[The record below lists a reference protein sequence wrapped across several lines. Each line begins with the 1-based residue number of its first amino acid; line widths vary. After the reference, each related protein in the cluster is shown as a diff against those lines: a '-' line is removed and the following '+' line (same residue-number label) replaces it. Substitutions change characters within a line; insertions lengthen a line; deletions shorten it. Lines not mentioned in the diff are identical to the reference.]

1 MIELIASIFSEGDFI
16 KIFFN
21 NSNKSVEGYIFKL
34 LPTSIAIKTLE
45 GKLCGIKGDDID
57 SFEEGT
63 LSSAIGVDAPQNE
76 TQTSPLNN
84 LSKKDEVVIAEDNC
98 MEDDTDNNGSTK
110 EMFPKENAEQSD
122 AVDMSSSIQTSINE
136 QSIVTG
142 KGTSPTSFKVGDIIP
157 IDVLHQIDPKL
168 KKKSKIS
175 SSQKKTS
182 GKMSTLGNDLS
193 ALMEL
198 VKENHEVDD
207 LRIVPALGEI
217 KFVKPE
223 MNFGF
228 ILDGKTGKD
237 VYFSISQIIEK
248 DLNSATWFHA
258 PVVYTLQND
267 SQDQGPKALTIHR
280 PKTIHDMLLIAEEC
294 SNSGDYKHAFHLVEQ
309 ILSEYPD
316 NFSADEVRRSLERSY
331 PQYYS
336 KPKEYSNAYFKA
348 KKYHN
353 EKNYEKAIEYY
364 LKAIDKSEKLESS
377 IKDLGMLYA
386 FLYKSSEDTS
396 LAEDYRSEAINLLS
410 DYVEELANNISTLN
424 YLENFYYSVKD
435 FENFIKVVD
444 SLTERREIYE
454 DKSKHSMLLYKKAFA
469 LVQLNE
475 PQEAIDTIEESLSV
489 DRSNQ
494 AALKLQ
500 SLIESTPDSEE
511 LLAEISATEF
521 DSLNTGISEFIQQTL
536 DNYDEYAG
544 VPPKIIESGVFNDV
558 TLNEIRKVIET
569 AGKARPR
576 ERAKYLLTEGKLLTD
591 VEPGNTSRLRSVM
604 ARYCNAMS
612 LNHISDYSS
621 GDITRFYYNEA
632 FSLEENYRKN
642 ATQIAL
648 YLMTHCCTF
657 NELINMST
665 KSPSVDDALDRI
677 ISTEFD
683 PKKWES
689 ILSMFLYNREI
700 SAQITSK
707 LYSNEHF
714 RNQALLALK
723 HIGLKDLSNP
733 ISKEDFVE
741 AWNKARDIRIR
752 DYKKVV
758 AQIKSIGESTTIEEI
773 ATQLLGLREIKADWM
788 TSLDVS
794 RIYNI
799 INNIVPALQTYIKSS
814 GYRNKEANKNN
825 ANGQVQ
831 QLIEEIN
838 DGPTKL
844 SFESILPLL
853 KRINQLIVV
862 SFNEIIKMSAPKIQ
876 IKLLSAETVVNE
888 GNEVSIQIS
897 ISNHKD
903 SSPIKEVSVDV
914 QNTDIISTIDGGGI
928 SYNAI
933 DGGESQ
939 IFKLR
944 IKVGEEII
952 KQKAAA
958 LNVRCKYKNGNEQAE
973 CSSLQTLRLYSPTD
987 YCPIENPYAPIADG
1001 GPVPVDSKMFY
1012 GREEFIANIVDAIIK
1027 SPSKQIIIYGQKRC
1041 GKSSVMLHLKKRLL
1055 ETGKT
1060 FCIFFS
1066 IGEII
1071 NNLSEASFYYKI
1083 LSTIH
1088 TDLEFAELDGLC
1100 EHTPSFCLPNYA
1112 DFKSEDEENPLNTFT
1127 KYMVKFKLACKQTPG
1142 WEDKNLVVMIDE
1154 FTYLY
1159 TEIKKGNISPSI
1171 MKQWKAVTQNERAQ
1185 FSVILVGQDVVPSFK
1200 KEDYA
1205 RNAFGVIQDIRL
1217 TYLKEAPAR
1226 DLIEKPILDEN
1237 GNSRYIDDAVTKIIE
1252 YTSRNPYYI
1261 QIFCARLVDY
1271 MNLNKSIS
1279 VTEADVIDVANSF
1292 VYGSEALV
1300 EDKFDNLI
1308 RAGETEDL
1316 QEYPEA
1322 EILQVLKQV
1331 SLNSKIIGFC
1341 NRNDINALLDKDRED
1356 AILKHLVD
1364 REVLELRGENN
1375 YKIQVKLFQEW
1386 LLNH

>member
-1 MIELIASIFSEGDFI
+1 MNNIESIKEDYNIGDPIRIVCSLGI
-16 KIFFN
+16 K
-21 NSNKSVEGYIFKL
+21 EGYIVDFKENR
-34 LPTSIAIKTLE
+34 IK
-45 GKLCGIKGDDID
+45 IRP
-57 SFEEGT
+57 FEEGRKPISISEDSIKDFEEALPPSNAVKKEDAT
-63 LSSAIGVDAPQNE
+63 EILSGSFTHASNLSNTIENDHTNKVTPDTKNPVDTMSDQEFAIKEVPSQPQKINSATDNAIG
-76 TQTSPLNN
+76 TSKGHDFKPGEVIPL
-84 LSKKDEVVIAEDNC
+84 
-98 MEDDTDNNGSTK
+98 
-110 EMFPKENAEQSD
+110 
-122 AVDMSSSIQTSINE
+122 
-136 QSIVTG
+136 
-142 KGTSPTSFKVGDIIP
+142 
-157 IDVLHQIDPKL
+157 DVLHKIDPEL
-168 KKKSKIS
+168 KKKSRIS
-175 SSQKKTS
+175 SLQRKKS
-182 GKMSTLGNDLS
+182 GKMKTLGHDFS
-193 ALMEL
+193 AFMELEL
-198 VKENHEVDD
+198 VKNQHEVDD
-207 LRIVPALGEI
+207 MRIVPALGEI

-223 MNFGF
+223 RNFGF
-228 ILDGKTGKD
+228 IHDGKSGKD
-237 VYFSISQIIEK
+237 IYFSLNEIVEK
-248 DLNSATWFHA
+248 DFNSATWYHA
-258 PVVYTLQND
+258 PVVYSIQND
-267 SQDQGPKALTIHR
+267 NQEQGPKALTIHR
-280 PKTIHDMLLIAEEC
+280 PKTIRDFLLIAAEC
-294 SNSGDYKHAFHLVEQ
+294 SKNGDYKHAFHIVEQ

-316 NFSADEVRRSLERSY
+316 SFSANEMRKKLERAY

-336 KPKEYSNAYFKA
+336 KPKEYSNAYIKA

-353 EKNYEKAIEYY
+353 EKNYDKAIEYY
-364 LKAIDKSEKLESS
+364 LKAIEKGEKVESS

-386 FLYKSSEDTS
+386 FLYKLSEDSST
-396 LAEDYRSEAINLLS
+396 AEDYRYKAIDLMDDYVDELS
-410 DYVEELANNISTLN
+410 DNISTLN
-424 YLENFYYSVKD
+424 YLENFYYSLKD
-435 FENFIKVVD
+435 FEKFVKVVD
-444 SLTERREIYE
+444 RLTARKEIYG
-454 DKSKHSMLLYKKAFA
+454 DKSKHSILLYKKAFA

-475 PQEAIDTIEESLSV
+475 TQEAIDAIEDSLSV
-489 DRSNQ
+489 DSTNQ
-494 AALKLQ
+494 ASIKLQ
-500 SLIESTPDSEE
+500 ALIESTPNSEE

-544 VPPKIIESGVFNDV
+544 VPPKIIESGVFNEV

-591 VEPGNTSRLRSVM
+591 IEPGNTSRLRSVM

-665 KSPSVDDALDRI
+665 KSPSVDDALERI

-683 PKKWES
+683 AKRWES

-707 LYSNEHF
+707 LYLNESF
-714 RNQALLALK
+714 REQSLVALNYFGIK
-723 HIGLKDLSNP
+723 NLSNP

-752 DYKKVV
+752 DYKKAV
-758 AQIKSIGESTTIEEI
+758 AQIKSIGESSTIEEI
-773 ATQLLGLREIKADWM
+773 ANLLLSLREVKQDWM
-788 TSLDVS
+788 TSLDIS

-844 SFESILPLL
+844 SYESILPLL
-853 KRINQLIVV
+853 KRINQLIVI
-862 SFNEIIKMSAPKIQ
+862 SFNDIIKMSAPKIH
-876 IKLLSAETVVNE
+876 IKLLSAETVINV

-903 SSPIKEVSVDV
+903 SSPIKEVSVDI
-914 QNTDIISTIDGGGI
+914 QNTDIISTLVGGEI

-933 DGGESQ
+933 DGGECQ
-939 IFKLR
+939 IFKLK

-973 CSSLQTLRLYSPTD
+973 CSSLQTLRLYSPKD
-987 YCPIENPYAPIADG
+987 YCPIDNPYAPIADG

-1012 GREEFIANIVDAIIK
+1012 GREEFITNIVDAIIK

-1055 ETGKT
+1055 DTGKT

-1071 NNLSEASFYYKI
+1071 NNLTEASFYYKI
-1083 LSTIH
+1083 LNTIH
-1088 TDLEFAELDGLC
+1088 TDLEFAEIDGLC
-1100 EHTPSFCLPNYA
+1100 EQVPLFDLPTYT
-1112 DFKSEDEENPLNTFT
+1112 DFKLEDEENPLNTFT
-1127 KYMVKFKLACKQTPG
+1127 KYMVKFKLACKHTPG
-1142 WEDKNLVVMIDE
+1142 WENKNLVVMIDE

-1185 FSVILVGQDVVPSFK
+1185 FSVVLVGQDVVPSFK

-1237 GNSRYIDDAVTKIIE
+1237 GNSRYIDNAVAKIIE

-1271 MNLNKSIS
+1271 MNMNKSIS
-1279 VTEADVIDVANSF
+1279 VTEADVVDVANSF

-1316 QEYPEA
+1316 QEFPET
-1322 EILQVLKQV
+1322 EILQVLKQI

-1341 NRNDINALLDKDRED
+1341 NRNDINALSDKERED

>member
-1 MIELIASIFSEGDFI
+1 MIDLISSIFSEGDYI

-21 NSNKSVEGYIFKL
+21 NSNKCVEGCIFKI
-34 LPTSIAIKTLE
+34 LPSSIAIKNIE
-45 GKLCGIKGDDID
+45 GKICGVKGDDID

-63 LSSAIGVDAPQNE
+63 TEVGPAKESILHAHSEVIPIDISPKTDVNVSAADMPNTALIDSGAHVTE
-76 TQTSPLNN
+76 
-84 LSKKDEVVIAEDNC
+84 
-98 MEDDTDNNGSTK
+98 GSTLIK
-110 EMFPKENAEQSD
+110 KNSQEKTNQTDQEQID
-122 AVDMSSSIQTSINE
+122 ET
-136 QSIVTG
+136 
-142 KGTSPTSFKVGDIIP
+142 KFGTQKFKPGDIIP
-157 IDVLHQIDPKL
+157 MDKLHKIDPKL
-168 KKKSKIS
+168 KNKSKLT

-182 GKMSTLGNDLS
+182 GKMSTLGHNFD
-193 ALMEL
+193 ALDEL
-198 VKENHEVDD
+198 VKDKHELDD
-207 LRIVPALGEI
+207 LKLVHALGEI

-223 MNFGF
+223 KNYGF
-228 ILDGKTGKD
+228 ILDWKTGKD
-237 VYFSISQIIEK
+237 IYFSLNQIIEK
-248 DLNSATWFHA
+248 GYSSASWFHMN
-258 PVVYTLQND
+258 VLYSIQND
-267 SQDQGPKALTIHR
+267 PQGPKAISIHK
-280 PKTIHDMLLIAEEC
+280 PKTIKEMITLAKEL
-294 SNSGDYKHAFHLVEQ
+294 SNADEYKHAFHIVEQ

-316 NFSADEVRRSLERSY
+316 NYSADNLKRQLAKLY
-331 PQYYS
+331 PQYNS
-336 KPKEYSNAYFKA
+336 KPKEYSNAYSKA
-348 KKYHN
+348 KKYST
-353 EKNYEKAIEYY
+353 EKAYDKAIEFYY
-364 LKAIDKSEKLESS
+364 KALDNNEKVESTV
-377 IKDLGMLYA
+377 KDLGMLYA
-386 FLYKSSEDTS
+386 QLSKSTDDEKR
-396 LAEDYRSEAINLLS
+396 ACEYRQKAIKFM
-410 DYVEELANNISTLN
+410 DEYVEELSDNISTLY

-435 FENFIKVVD
+435 YDNFINTVD
-444 SLTERREIYE
+444 KLVEEKDFAI
-454 DKSKHSMLLYKKAFA
+454 DKNKHAILLAKKAVA
-469 LVQLNE
+469 LMQQNSTYE
-475 PQEAIDTIEESLSV
+475 AEEAIDEALSW
-489 DRSNQ
+489 DPSNI
-494 AALKLQ
+494 AALRIKNI
-500 SLIESTPDSEE
+500 IENNPDSED
-511 LLAEISATEF
+511 LKSEISATEF
-521 DSLNTGISEFIQQTL
+521 YSLNSGISDFIQQTL
-536 DNYDEYAG
+536 DNYKEYAG
-544 VPPKIIESGVFNDV
+544 VPPKIIESGIFNEV

-591 VEPGNTSRLRSVM
+591 IEPGNTSRLRSVM

-612 LNHISDYSS
+612 LNHISDYSNN
-621 GDITRFYYNEA
+621 DITRFYYNEA

-642 ATQIAL
+642 ATQVAL
-648 YLMTHCCTF
+648 YLMTHCCTYS
-657 NELINMST
+657 ELINMTT

-677 ISTEFD
+677 ISSEFD
-683 PKKWES
+683 QKKWES

-700 SAQITSK
+700 SAQISSK
-707 LYSNEHF
+707 LYNNEHF
-714 RNQALLALK
+714 RTQSLIALE
-723 HIGLKDLSNP
+723 HFGLKTLNP
-733 ISKEDFVE
+733 ISKENFVE

-758 AQIKSIGESTTIEEI
+758 TQIKAIGKSSTLEEI
-773 ATQLLGLREIKADWM
+773 TIQLLSLRDIEQEWM
-788 TSLDVS
+788 PSLDTS
-794 RIYNI
+794 RINNI

-825 ANGQVQ
+825 ANCQVQ
-831 QLIEEIN
+831 QLIEEIT

-844 SFESILPLL
+844 SFESLLPLL
-853 KRINQLIVV
+853 KRINQLVV
-862 SFNEIIKMSAPKIQ
+862 ISFNEIIKMSAPKIGV
-876 IKLLSAETVVNE
+876 KLLSFETVINE
-888 GNEVSIQIS
+888 GNEVSIQIA

-903 SSPIKEVSVDV
+903 SSPIKEVSVDIESTE
-914 QNTDIISTIDGGGI
+914 NISTIEGSEV

-939 IFKLR
+939 IFKLK
-944 IKVGEEII
+944 IKVGKEII

-958 LNVRCKYKNGNEQAE
+958 LNVKCRYKTGNEKEE
-973 CSSLQTLRLYSPTD
+973 CSSLQTLRLYSPED

-1001 GPVPVDSKMFY
+1001 GPVPVDSEMFY
-1012 GREEFIANIVDAIIK
+1012 GREEFITNIVDAIVK

-1041 GKSSVMLHLKKRLL
+1041 GKSSVMLHLKKKLL

-1071 NNLSEASFYYKI
+1071 NNLTEASFYYKI
-1083 LSTIH
+1083 LSTIE
-1088 TDLEFAELDGLC
+1088 TDLEFAELDGFCTQVPVFSL
-1100 EHTPSFCLPNYA
+1100 PSLA
-1112 DFKSEDEENPLNTFT
+1112 EFKLEDEDNPLNTFT
-1127 KYMVKFKLACKQTPG
+1127 KYMVKFKLACKKTSG

-1171 MKQWKAVTQNERAQ
+1171 MKQWKAVTQNEHAQ
-1185 FSVILVGQDVVPSFK
+1185 FSVVLVGQDVVPSFK

-1217 TYLKEAPAR
+1217 TYLKDAPAR

-1252 YTSRNPYYI
+1252 YTSKNPYYI

-1271 MNLNKSIS
+1271 MNANKSIS

-1292 VYGSEALV
+1292 VYGSEALG

-1316 QEYPEA
+1316 QEYPES

-1341 NRNDINALLDKDRED
+1341 NRNDINALQDKERED